1 MPIYQLSEEFVFPHP
16 DLADESGLL
25 AYGGDLSA
33 ERLVQAYA
41 NGIFPWY
48 SVGEPILWWSPNPRM
63 VLFPEK
69 LKVSKS
75 LRQSLNN
82 KSYKVKFD
90 SNFEEVI
97 ERCSAVP
104 RDGQDDT
111 WITEEMKMAYIQL
124 FKHGIAHSVETYLN
138 EELVGGLY
146 GVSVGS
152 AFFGESMFQTKSDA
166 SKVALF
172 FLVEKIKE
180 WNFTIIDAQ
189 VETDHMRRMG
199 AENISRE
206 KFLEILKIAI
216 KEPTIKGKW

>member
-1 MPIYQLSEEFVFPHP
+1 MPVYQLSEEFIFPHP

-25 AYGGDLSA
+25 AYGGDLKA

-48 SVGEPILWWSPNPRM
+48 SKGEPILWWSPNPRM

-75 LRQSLNN
+75 LKQNLNN
-82 KSYKVKFD
+82 KSYEVKFD
-90 SNFEEVI
+90 TKFEEVI
-97 ERCSAVP
+97 ERCSEVP
-104 RDGQDDT
+104 RDGQDGT
-111 WITEEMKMAYIQL
+111 WITEEMKMAYIHL
-124 FKHGIAHSVETYLN
+124 FKLGIAHSVETYSG

-146 GVSVGS
+146 GISIGS

-172 FLVEKIKE
+172 HLVKKIKD
-180 WNFTIIDAQ
+180 WGFTFIDAQ
-189 VETDHMRRMG
+189 VETDHMKRMG

-206 KFLEILKIAI
+206 KFLKMLKIAI
-216 KEPTIKGKW
+216 KAPTIKGKW